1 MLLAADMN
9 APVLQP
15 EFEFAGDHVIVLLQE
30 ALPVLWRIKV
40 LSIMLVPRPQ
50 FEVFRTFLSGVD

>member
-1 MLLAADMN
+1 MN

-40 LSIMLVPRPQ
+40 LSIMFVPRPQ
-50 FEVFRTFLSGVD
+50 FEVFSTFLSGVD

>member
-1 MLLAADMN
+1 MLLAADRN

-15 EFEFAGDHVIVLLQE
+15 KFEFAGDHVIVLLQE

-40 LSIMLVPRPQ
+40 LSIMFVPRPQ
-50 FEVFRTFLSGVD
+50 FEVFSTFVSGVD